1 MSLNQDLDDAK
12 KKLEE
17 LRKEYEKL
25 TLLKAPK
32 FDIGNPESIDQI
44 NAAIETMNSSLEKAK
59 KKSQEL
65 ETGWG
70 GIKDAIQASLDEIN
84 NTEKAT
90 TRANK
95 AMRGVRDIARELKE
109 DQQGLRDLSLKELK
123 AKQDKLKL
131 LSTEAKEQASAIKSQ
146 VEQYTIDKNGN
157 QLSGAALESKLK
169 RLKAEGKIT
178 EEQEAYY
185 RASKEGISIL
195 NEANDALEKRIKK
208 EKEILNKTGLAS
220 AALKSLSG
228 FLSKA
233 GMSEISEA
241 LGLDDATKKMREL
254 AKDGASSFAILK
266 GGLSSIGGSIK
277 ESLSNPL
284 TAVIGLFG
292 FLYKNAMDADKYIGD
307 MAKGLSVTYDQ
318 AQQLNNEFAHFAAMS
333 NDVGITQKG
342 MSEALTQVNAELGLS
357 AKISNEQ
364 LGTMEKLNRYAGL
377 NYKQQAEILRTSVA
391 TGENYED
398 YIKNVQGTIKLKKF
412 EQGLALNEK
421 KVMLDI
427 NAASDRIKLSIKGGG
442 EGLANA
448 AVEAAK
454 LGVSLGDVEK
464 IADSLL
470 NFEQSIEKELN
481 AELLTGKDLNLEKAR
496 SAALNNDMATV
507 AEEITKQAG
516 SAAKFAEMSRIQ
528 QEAMAEAVGM
538 TADQLGTAL
547 VEQEALKSVGK
558 ALNEDEKEAYEAA
571 KAKYGAEKAAQ
582 KLKEDGIKT
591 LMEEKSLADERQ
603 AQQEKFQ
610 AAIQGLAAAM
620 LPFFE
625 LLSEIANVLIPLI
638 SIALEPIRMT
648 FKGISGILSGN
659 VESLSA
665 MEITMG
671 AIGGLTLIYLGYMK
685 AIKIHKA
692 AMAGIDKAGIVLEGA
707 KKVGILA
714 TIGAYTAQLGVQLGI
729 MSAAMA
735 TNAAVTFGIGVA
747 VAVAAAAAGYA
758 AVKALTADDM
768 MSQGQGS
775 SGYGKR
781 TLFGPEGAIQLNNK
795 DTVIAGT
802 NLFGDD
808 TVSEPGK
815 STKMGSEGEIKIKT
829 EDGKGMDMSSVVNAI
844 SALGAKIEA
853 VANRPINVNADGKK
867 IIEATTNAR
876 PIESGE
882 AVAKNSYKIQ

>member
-1 MSLNQDLDDAK
+1 MGAALQEDVNLMSQLEDIAGLTAEESQGILKYSMGTGQSAKNVTKELMASYKVQGLKSGLVLN
-12 KKLEE
+12 E
-17 LRKEYEKL
+17 
-25 TLLKAPK
+25 
-32 FDIGNPESIDQI
+32 
-44 NAAIETMNSSLEKAK
+44 
-59 KKSQEL
+59 
-65 ETGWG
+65 
-70 GIKDAIQASLDEIN
+70 KDA
-84 NTEKAT
+84 
-90 TRANK
+90 
-95 AMRGVRDIARELKE
+95 MRDIAKTSKAT
-109 DQQGLRDLSLKELK
+109 QLSYGGNAKELGK
-123 AKQDKLKL
+123 ALAAAKGLGVE
-131 LSTEAKEQASAIKSQ
+131 LSK
-146 VEQYTIDKNGN
+146 V
-157 QLSGAALESKLK
+157 
-169 RLKAEGKIT
+169 
-178 EEQEAYY
+178 
-185 RASKEGISIL
+185 EGIS
-195 NEANDALEKRIKK
+195 D
-208 EKEILNKTGLAS
+208 
-220 AALKSLSG
+220 
-228 FLSKA
+228 
-233 GMSEISEA
+233 
-241 LGLDDATKKMREL
+241 
-254 AKDGASSFAILK
+254 
-266 GGLSSIGGSIK
+266 SI
-277 ESLSNPL
+277 
-284 TAVIGLFG
+284 
-292 FLYKNAMDADKYIGD
+292 
-307 MAKGLSVTYDQ
+307 
-318 AQQLNNEFAHFAAMS
+318 
-333 NDVGITQKG
+333 
-342 MSEALTQVNAELGLS
+342 
-357 AKISNEQ
+357 
-364 LGTMEKLNRYAGL
+364 
-377 NYKQQAEILRTSVA
+377 
-391 TGENYED
+391 
-398 YIKNVQGTIKLKKF
+398 
-412 EQGLALNEK
+412 
-421 KVMLDI
+421 
-427 NAASDRIKLSIKGGG
+427 
-442 EGLANA
+442 
-448 AVEAAK
+448 
-454 LGVSLGDVEK
+454 
-464 IADSLL
+464 L
-470 NFEQSIEKELN
+470 NFEQSIEDELS

-496 SAALNNDMATV
+496 QAALNNDMATV

-516 SAAKFAEMSRIQ
+516 SAAEFTKMNRIQ
-528 QEAMAEAVGM
+528 QEAMAKAVGM

-547 VEQEALKSVGK
+547 VEQEALKSVGGLINK
-558 ALNEDEKEAYEAA
+558 DEKEAYEAA

-591 LMEEKSLADERQ
+591 LMEEKSLADEKQ

-610 AAIQGLAAAM
+610 AAIQGLAAAI

-671 AIGGLTLIYLGYMK
+671 TIGGLTLIYLGYMK

-829 EDGKGMDMSSVVNAI
+829 EGGKGMDMSSVVNAI
-844 SALGAKIEA
+844 SALGAKVEA

>member
-12 KKLEE
+12 KKLED

-95 AMRGVRDIARELKE
+95 AMRGVRDISRELKE

-157 QLSGAALESKLK
+157 QLSGDELESKLK

-254 AKDGASSFAILK
+254 AKDGASSFSILK

-421 KVMLDI
+421 K
-427 NAASDRIKLSIKGGG
+427 
-442 EGLANA
+442 
-448 AVEAAK
+448 
-454 LGVSLGDVEK
+454 
-464 IADSLL
+464 
-470 NFEQSIEKELN
+470 
-481 AELLTGKDLNLEKAR
+481 
-496 SAALNNDMATV
+496 
-507 AEEITKQAG
+507 
-516 SAAKFAEMSRIQ
+516 
-528 QEAMAEAVGM
+528 
-538 TADQLGTAL
+538 
-547 VEQEALKSVGK
+547 
-558 ALNEDEKEAYEAA
+558 
-571 KAKYGAEKAAQ
+571 
-582 KLKEDGIKT
+582 
-591 LMEEKSLADERQ
+591 
-603 AQQEKFQ
+603 
-610 AAIQGLAAAM
+610 
-620 LPFFE
+620 
-625 LLSEIANVLIPLI
+625 
-638 SIALEPIRMT
+638 
-648 FKGISGILSGN
+648 
-659 VESLSA
+659 
-665 MEITMG
+665 
-671 AIGGLTLIYLGYMK
+671 
-685 AIKIHKA
+685 
-692 AMAGIDKAGIVLEGA
+692 
-707 KKVGILA
+707 
-714 TIGAYTAQLGVQLGI
+714 
-729 MSAAMA
+729 
-735 TNAAVTFGIGVA
+735 
-747 VAVAAAAAGYA
+747 
-758 AVKALTADDM
+758 
-768 MSQGQGS
+768 
-775 SGYGKR
+775 
-781 TLFGPEGAIQLNNK
+781 
-795 DTVIAGT
+795 
-802 NLFGDD
+802 
-808 TVSEPGK
+808 
-815 STKMGSEGEIKIKT
+815 
-829 EDGKGMDMSSVVNAI
+829 
-844 SALGAKIEA
+844 
-853 VANRPINVNADGKK
+853 
-867 IIEATTNAR
+867 
-876 PIESGE
+876 
-882 AVAKNSYKIQ
+882 

>member
-1 MSLNQDLDDAK
+1 MSLNQNLDDAK
-12 KKLEE
+12 KKLED
-17 LRKEYEKL
+17 LRKEYERL

-32 FDIGNPESIDQI
+32 FNLGDPGDIDDI
-44 NAAIETMNSSLEKAK
+44 NAAIKAMNNSIEKAK
-59 KKSQEL
+59 KQAEEL
-65 ETGWG
+65 EAGWG
-70 GIKDAIQASLDEIN
+70 GITEAIQGALSEIN
-84 NTEKAT
+84 KSEKAT
-90 TRANK
+90 NRANK

-131 LSTEAKEQASAIKSQ
+131 LAQEAREQAANIKAQ

-185 RASKEGISIL
+185 RASKDGISVL
-195 NEANDALEKRIKK
+195 DEANDALDERIKK

-220 AALKSLSG
+220 TALKSLSG

-233 GMSEISEA
+233 GMSEISET
-241 LGLDDATKKMREL
+241 LGLDDAVKKMREL

-266 GGLSSIGGSIK
+266 GGLSSIGGTIK

-377 NYKQQAEILRTSVA
+377 NYQQQAQILRTSVA

-421 KVMLDI
+421 KIMLDI
-427 NAASDRIKLSIKGGG
+427 NATSDRLKLSIKGGG

-470 NFEQSIEKELN
+470 SFEQSIEKELN
-481 AELLTGKDLNLEKAR
+481 AELLTGKDLNLEEAR
-496 SAALNNDMATV
+496 RLALNNDMEGV
-507 AEEITKQAG
+507 AREINKQVG
-516 SAAKFAEMSRIQ
+516 SAAEFSKMNRIQ

-538 TADQLGTAL
+538 TAEQLGSAL

-558 ALNEDEKEAYEAA
+558 QLTDQEKEAYEAYKKQHGAAAAA
-571 KAKYGAEKAAQ
+571 KM
-582 KLKEDGIKT
+582 LKEDGLKT

-625 LLSEIANVLIPLI
+625 MLSEIANVLIPLI

-648 FKGISGILSGN
+648 FEGISGILSGN
-659 VESLSA
+659 IGELSTMSKILGTIALSLGGAYATYKSIVAVQQAINLLKGKEIALESRA
-665 MEITMG
+665 GI
-671 AIGGLTLIYLGYMK
+671 I
-685 AIKIHKA
+685 KA
-692 AMAGIDKAGIVLEGA
+692 ALFVKDK
-707 KKVGILA
+707 
-714 TIGAYTAQLGVQLGI
+714 
-729 MSAAMA
+729 
-735 TNAAVTFGIGVA
+735 
-747 VAVAAAAAGYA
+747 AAAAVNIIKTAWSTFSGVPLAGA
-758 AVKALTADDM
+758 ALAAAAIASGIAYM
-768 MSQGQGS
+768 NSQTSKGNDVFSPASGG

-781 TLFGPEGAIQLNNK
+781 TLLGPEGAIQLNNK

-802 NLFGDD
+802 NLFGND
-808 TVSEPGK
+808 VKSEPGK
-815 STKMGSEGEIKIKT
+815 PTKMGSEGEIKIKT
-829 EDGKGMDMSSVVNAI
+829 EGGKGMDMSSVVSAI
-844 SALGAKIEA
+844 NALGAKVEA
-853 VANRPINVNADGKK
+853 LANRPINVNADGKK
-867 IIEATTNAR
+867 IIEATTSAR

-882 AVAKNSYKIQ
+882 AASKNSYKIQ

>member
-12 KKLEE
+12 KKLED

-95 AMRGVRDIARELKE
+95 AMRGVRDISRELKE

-157 QLSGAALESKLK
+157 QLSGDELESKLK

-254 AKDGASSFAILK
+254 AKDGASSFSILK

-454 LGVSLGDVEK
+454 LGVSLKDVEN
-464 IADSLL
+464 IANNLL
-470 NFEQSIEKELN
+470 NFEQSIEDELN
-481 AELLTGKDLNLEKAR
+481 AELLTGKDLNLEEAR
-496 SAALNNDMATV
+496 RLALNNDMEGV
-507 AEEITKQAG
+507 AREISKQVG
-516 SAAKFAEMSRIQ
+516 TAAEFGKMNRIQ
-528 QEAMAEAVGM
+528 QEAMAKAVGM

-571 KAKYGAEKAAQ
+571 KAKYGAEKAAK

-591 LMEEKSLADERQ
+591 LMEEKSLADEKQ

-610 AAIQGLAAAM
+610 AAIQGLAAAI

-648 FKGISGILSGN
+648 FEGISGILSGN
-659 VESLSA
+659 IGQLSTMSKILGTIA
-665 MEITMG
+665 ITLGGAYATYKTIQAVQQAINLLKGKEIALEARSG
-671 AIGGLTLIYLGYMK
+671 IL
-685 AIKIHKA
+685 KA
-692 AMAGIDKAGIVLEGA
+692 ATFAKDKA
-707 KKVGILA
+707 
-714 TIGAYTAQLGVQLGI
+714 
-729 MSAAMA
+729 SAA
-735 TNAAVTFGIGVA
+735 I
-747 VAVAAAAAGYA
+747 
-758 AVKALTADDM
+758 L
-768 MSQGQGS
+768 
-775 SGYGKR
+775 
-781 TLFGPEGAIQLNNK
+781 I
-795 DTVIAGT
+795 
-802 NLFGDD
+802 
-808 TVSEPGK
+808 
-815 STKMGSEGEIKIKT
+815 
-829 EDGKGMDMSSVVNAI
+829 
-844 SALGAKIEA
+844 
-853 VANRPINVNADGKK
+853 
-867 IIEATTNAR
+867 
-876 PIESGE
+876 
-882 AVAKNSYKIQ
+882 